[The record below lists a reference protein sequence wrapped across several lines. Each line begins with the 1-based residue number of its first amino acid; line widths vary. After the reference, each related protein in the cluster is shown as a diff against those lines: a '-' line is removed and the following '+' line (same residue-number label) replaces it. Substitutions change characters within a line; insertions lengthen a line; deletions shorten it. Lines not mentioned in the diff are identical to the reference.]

1 MQCSD
6 LIMFYCSHLLARFT
20 DPTYTVEFEYGR
32 GLKLLGNIN
41 CSNTVNNIDGKGF
54 LGHVANSIHPL
65 HDLPTQNARF
75 DLKRKFSTR
84 RNDSKINKSLF
95 AVGDIGYFPLV
106 ACRDIAAG
114 EEIIV
119 DYGRTY
125 WSALAEWMLQP
136 KEKTQ
141 KTIDRDNRKRRRDEA
156 KQVVV

>member
-1 MQCSD
+1 
-6 LIMFYCSHLLARFT
+6 MFYCSHLLARFT

-95 AVGDIGYFPLV
+95 AVGDLGYFPLV
-106 ACRDIAAG
+106 ACRDIASAIYSSRRSNIMYSTIMRIFKYKNQYYVQYNQ
-114 EEIIV
+114 IIH
-119 DYGRTY
+119 
-125 WSALAEWMLQP
+125 
-136 KEKTQ
+136 
-141 KTIDRDNRKRRRDEA
+141 NRRKC
-156 KQVVV
+156 KSS